1 VGESYAITGHELASR
16 LSFFLWSSIPDD
28 ELLRAAGA
36 GELSQPKKLQQ
47 QIDRMLAD
55 PRADALVQNFAAQW
69 LGLRQLATIN
79 PTSSDYDGT
88 LRESMKRETELLFT
102 SILREDRSVLDLL
115 NADYTFVDER
125 LARHYGIAH
134 IQGSQ
139 FRRVPVDDV
148 SRRGILGHASVLTLT
163 SAPNRTSVV
172 KRGQWVLENL
182 LGTPPPPPPPGVEV
196 KLDQPPEPGVAPT
209 TLRQRMEQHRAN
221 PSCGACHGVIDPI
234 GIALENFDAI
244 GKWRD
249 TSAGQPVDAVTALW
263 DGTRLNGAADLREA
277 LVARSP
283 QFAETVAE
291 KLLAYGLGRK
301 VEYYDMPA
309 VRGIVSN
316 ARARNYRFREL
327 IKGVASSSAFQRRV
341 KQPSVSDQFVVQE
354 H

>member
-1 VGESYAITGHELASR
+1 
-16 LSFFLWSSIPDD
+16 
-28 ELLRAAGA
+28 
-36 GELSQPKKLQQ
+36 
-47 QIDRMLAD
+47 
-55 PRADALVQNFAAQW
+55 
-69 LGLRQLATIN
+69 
-79 PTSSDYDGT
+79 
-88 LRESMKRETELLFT
+88 
-102 SILREDRSVLDLL
+102 
-115 NADYTFVDER
+115 
-125 LARHYGIAH
+125 
-134 IQGSQ
+134 
-139 FRRVPVDDV
+139 
-148 SRRGILGHASVLTLT
+148 
-163 SAPNRTSVV
+163 
-172 KRGQWVLENL
+172 
-182 LGTPPPPPPPGVEV
+182 
-196 KLDQPPEPGVAPT
+196 
-209 TLRQRMEQHRAN
+209 MEQHRAN